1 MMQFKQTVFG
11 IQLNGCLWARC
22 FLLFL
27 FFSVSLF
34 GQVTFEQKTNPAGL
48 FATSIVTKNLNEVV
62 NTLTPA
68 LSTNGHFF
76 THWTVNGVRENSP
89 DGQAKNRVTI
99 NLSENT
105 TAIAH
110 YLADNNDTDSDGVP
124 DWFEIRMFGDL
135 SRDASYDGDNDGV
148 SLADERKFGL
158 AATIADDFMEG
169 GASIRRSSQVF
180 ANFGGA
186 KRLMV
191 GSDPPGLLTSS
202 ETFPETNSSYTT
214 PNKNGLSNGHYF
226 SHWEINGV
234 RQADNQGLGL
244 SQISLSMNEDKT
256 VIAKY
261 YPENEDTD
269 ADGVPDWFE
278 WHEFGTLDNNAS
290 SDPDADGLP
299 MRVERQF
306 GLSAIIKDEF
316 TEGGGSIRRSGTFG
330 YIEFQPN
337 EDDDG
342 DE

>member
-1 MMQFKQTVFG
+1 MMQFKQTVDG
-11 IQLNGCLWARC
+11 IQLNGFPLARC
-22 FLLFL
+22 LLLFL

-34 GQVTFEQKTNPAGL
+34 GQVTFEQKSNPAGL
-48 FATSIVTKNLNEVV
+48 FTTSIVTKNLNEVV

-76 THWTVNGVRENSP
+76 THWTVNGVRENAP

-99 NLSENT
+99 TLSENT

-191 GSDPPGLLTSS
+191 GSDPPGLVD
-202 ETFPETNSSYTT
+202 FFGN
-214 PNKNGLSNGHYF
+214 
-226 SHWEINGV
+226 
-234 RQADNQGLGL
+234 
-244 SQISLSMNEDKT
+244 IS
-256 VIAKY
+256 
-261 YPENEDTD
+261 
-269 ADGVPDWFE
+269 
-278 WHEFGTLDNNAS
+278 
-290 SDPDADGLP
+290 
-299 MRVERQF
+299 
-306 GLSAIIKDEF
+306 
-316 TEGGGSIRRSGTFG
+316 
-330 YIEFQPN
+330 
-337 EDDDG
+337 
-342 DE
+342 